1 MRWSS
6 HPARQVR
13 GAYAHRCPPDPQVN
27 LRLAWIQFSSCIV
40 AGAFVFANSIRTI
53 YESVVFLFVV
63 HPFDVGD
70 GILIGTGL
78 DYYIVSPQSPAP
90 LPSSLPLLASVQV
103 CDPDQNQHPVVASLP
118 TFGLTQIA
126 QHAPGA
132 R

>member
-1 MRWSS
+1 M
-6 HPARQVR
+6 
-13 GAYAHRCPPDPQVN
+13 
-27 LRLAWIQFSSCIV
+27 

-78 DYYIVSPQSPAP
+78 DYYIVSPQPPAP

-103 CDPDQNQHPVVASLP
+103 CGPHQNQHPVCSFPANFWADSNCTACTTCPLRPSCVSLEM
-118 TFGLTQIA
+118 
-126 QHAPGA
+126 
-132 R
+132 

>member
-1 MRWSS
+1 MELASRI
-6 HPARQVR
+6 R
-13 GAYAHRCPPDPQVN
+13 GACAHRCPPDPQVN

-78 DYYIVSPQSPAP
+78 DYYVVSTQYPAP
-90 LPSSLPLLASVQV
+90 LPSLLPLLASVQV
-103 CDPDQNQHPVVASLP
+103 FGSNQNDRSAC
-118 TFGLTQIA
+118 
-126 QHAPGA
+126 
-132 R
+132 